1 MLIAQLEGTRVYHL
15 WFRALGWRGV
25 EKRVK
30 MVEKKN
36 MIIMRTGQSS
46 SGYLLCWLK
55 YGWSEDSI
63 LPFLNRNVCS
73 DAVLLPP
80 RQQSMP
86 AAEPLPIFPTAHL
99 PSPHFLPGVLPLLN
113 SPSLPLWRLK
123 SMGRQ
128 HCSAMLAKGPAT
140 ACQFCCCSR
149 ATGMVE
155 QSLAL
160 VSTTSHAR
168 ICLQQRWQAGTRQR
182 SWPPDLAAAG
192 ACKTV
197 TS

>member
-30 MVEKKN
+30 MVERKN

-63 LPFLNRNVCS
+63 LPFLNRNVCR

-99 PSPHFLPGVLPLLN
+99 PSPHFLPALAELAQ
-113 SPSLPLWRLK
+113 PSFQVVKAEECGQAAL
-123 SMGRQ
+123 Q
-128 HCSAMLAKGPAT
+128 CHAAKGPAT
-140 ACQFCCCSR
+140 ACQCY
-149 ATGMVE
+149 
-155 QSLAL
+155 
-160 VSTTSHAR
+160 
-168 ICLQQRWQAGTRQR
+168 WRQGR
-182 SWPPDLAAAG
+182 EE
-192 ACKTV
+192 V
-197 TS
+197 R